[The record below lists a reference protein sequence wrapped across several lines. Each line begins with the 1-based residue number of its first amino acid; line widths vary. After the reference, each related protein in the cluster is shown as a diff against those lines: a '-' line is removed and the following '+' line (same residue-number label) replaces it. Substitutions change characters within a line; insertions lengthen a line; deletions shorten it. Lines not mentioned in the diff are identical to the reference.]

1 MLEKLDVVLP
11 EVTRHAFYIQKY
23 NNAWQQAS
31 RETEGVYEYIV
42 AQLLD
47 IAKILDYADEI
58 GRRKMFMLLR
68 MYLSENE
75 PMYCCISITI
85 FPC

>member
-1 MLEKLDVVLP
+1 MHEKLDVVLP

-68 MYLSENE
+68 MYLSENVSI
-75 PMYCCISITI
+75 YCCVSITI